1 MKMVD
6 FKIQLPCTTE
16 SLISCWEEKTGRT
29 AEPNDLKA
37 AQVLADF
44 SNAAYLDGLDG
55 IGGYPLD
62 PDAEIRAWA
71 DDGVEM
77 TESRRR
83 MVTKLTEWQ
92 NAAYQEGRRVAER
105 RVTA

>member
-6 FKIQLPCTTE
+6 IEIQLPCTTE

-37 AQVLADF
+37 AQVLACFAND
-44 SNAAYLDGLDG
+44 AYLDGLDS

-71 DDGVEM
+71 VDGVEM

-92 NAAYQEGRRVAER
+92 NAAYQEGRRAAKKEAI
-105 RVTA
+105 T

>member
-1 MKMVD
+1 MKMSGVT
-6 FKIQLPCTTE
+6 IQLPCTTE

-29 AEPNDLKA
+29 AEPNDLMA

-44 SNAAYLDGLDG
+44 SNDAYLDGLDG
-55 IGGYPLD
+55 VGGYPLD
-62 PDAEIRAWA
+62 PDAEISAWA
-71 DDGVEM
+71 ADGVEM

-92 NAAYQEGRRVAER
+92 NSAYQEGRRVAER

>member
-44 SNAAYLDGLDG
+44 ANDAYLDGLDG

-62 PDAEIRAWA
+62 PDAEIRDWA
-71 DDGVEM
+71 ADGVEM

-83 MVTKLTEWQ
+83 TVTKLTEWQ